1 MDYKETLEMVRK
13 QNPEKDYKWC
23 QKQAK
28 SIYNTYKEGQDK
40 IKKGLASAAAPAAAP
55 KAGDPALKSKFVYHG
70 TVPIAEL
77 NDAEKRL
84 RTRPIDINA
93 IIVAGREHIYEG
105 FIVNHGKAPNG
116 VNSLVT
122 FEDNDG
128 NRFPV
133 QGYFEVWV

>member
-1 MDYKETLEMVRK
+1 MDYKETLEMVKK
-13 QNPEKDYKWC
+13 QNPDKDHRWC
-23 QKQAK
+23 QKQA
-28 SIYNTYKEGQDK
+28 STIFNTYKEGQK
-40 IKKGLASAAAPAAAP
+40 NLKENLGAAAVKAA
-55 KAGDPALKSKFVYHG
+55 DPALKPGKFVYHG
-70 TVPIAEL
+70 TIPVAEL

-84 RTRPIDINA
+84 KGKPLDINA

-105 FIVNHGKAPNG
+105 FIVNHGKAANG

-133 QGYFEVWV
+133 EGYFEVWI